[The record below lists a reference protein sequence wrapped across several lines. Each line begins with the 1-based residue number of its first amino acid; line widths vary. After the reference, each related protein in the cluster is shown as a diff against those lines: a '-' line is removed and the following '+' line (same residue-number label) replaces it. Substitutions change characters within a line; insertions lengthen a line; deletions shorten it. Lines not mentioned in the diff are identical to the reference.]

1 MSVGYKIF
9 KPHKHR
15 MLLILNVLLCY
26 FEKKKNNA
34 NMFSKGNLKLEIKN
48 LFGNIKFVSV
58 FPRSSI
64 FIYFYFF

>member
-26 FEKKKNNA
+26 FEKKNNA

-48 LFGNIKFVSV
+48 LFGNVKFVSV